1 MVGIGHLLVC
11 RLRAKP
17 LLCGVV
23 VMSLFWMLACMG
35 AIRLDKEVAV
45 LARRGGVVKQWEGSE
60 LLQIETF
67 DEKNRVILRH
77 HKDTTHLSLL
87 LADGTESLI
96 NSSPDFFA
104 VAIGGDE
111 KVYAAKSNSVDIY
124 NIEIAS
130 AVESK
135 ESDSST
141 IGLLEITSAQTISL
155 DSLDGFNALR
165 DIAAGPVGTTALLY
179 SCHAQDGVK
188 EEIFGAWTLRDTCVA
203 LMEDSGHFFWQTR
216 ISTGSADIGQAI
228 EYDAVRRRF
237 LVAGYT
243 SGVFP
248 GYEERMNCFVIS
260 LGGDGQLQWLRQ
272 MGEPF
277 PSVEIPSALAVDSNG
292 SVFVAGTRKLAT
304 ESGLRSVGRFL
315 YAHGS
320 NGDTLA
326 DWVQADLPFG
336 ASAVPLDIE
345 VVETG
350 KVLVGGYFNYR
361 NPMRILSS
369 GAYQE
374 DPIVEV
380 FQLSRDTSVETEWV
394 IQRSDIEVRPMT
406 EGTNDIR
413 VVDIEMM
420 GTGEVLMACTLGVK
434 QSKDSQIPL
443 RNDSVVVFW
452 DPDAIDEAMAEE

>member
-1 MVGIGHLLVC
+1 
-11 RLRAKP
+11 
-17 LLCGVV
+17 
-23 VMSLFWMLACMG
+23 
-35 AIRLDKEVAV
+35 
-45 LARRGGVVKQWEGSE
+45 
-60 LLQIETF
+60 
-67 DEKNRVILRH
+67 
-77 HKDTTHLSLL
+77 
-87 LADGTESLI
+87 
-96 NSSPDFFA
+96 
-104 VAIGGDE
+104 
-111 KVYAAKSNSVDIY
+111 
-124 NIEIAS
+124 
-130 AVESK
+130 
-135 ESDSST
+135 
-141 IGLLEITSAQTISL
+141 
-155 DSLDGFNALR
+155 
-165 DIAAGPVGTTALLY
+165 
-179 SCHAQDGVK
+179 
-188 EEIFGAWTLRDTCVA
+188 
-203 LMEDSGHFFWQTR
+203 
-216 ISTGSADIGQAI
+216 
-228 EYDAVRRRF
+228 
-237 LVAGYT
+237 
-243 SGVFP
+243 
-248 GYEERMNCFVIS
+248 MNCFVIS

-452 DPDAIDEAMAEE
+452 DPDAIDEAVDEIAKILQRTVFRGMRQIGEYVLKQFYDNDVSLVRSRSHGKHATLRALIKRCKDRGLPVSRTFLNNSINVAILVGELELAGSSQDYKSLSKSHQVELLSVGRADIEVAALLAARARQEGWSVVELRGAVKAEREGTSRATSSNVATKLKAFTTGIAGKNRRGRIAWKRLAEDVPATKLDDAIKMATKAQEYADKLLEALEERQRRETKV